1 MQGKKVIHIHIQEF
15 EAITQAH
22 YLNGEPVE
30 PAYNLIKV
38 YYNGKIQF
46 ETGLD
51 TFENVVRGYTHLTGE
66 DTWKDTVYTISSQP
80 LHPHTY
86 SECWGHEVE
95 EHDKSQFVKIEEVS
109 LWEKYEN
116 LAVRTL
122 LFTGAYEILVE
133 ESAED
138 ITDGYIISA
147 ERRLCPRQARR
158 ERMLNL
164 YRNYVMCA

>member
-1 MQGKKVIHIHIQEF
+1 MQGKKVIHIHVQEF

-86 SECWGHEVE
+86 SECWGEDYKYYNVIDEQLEDDGMRVFFTAGHVVE
-95 EHDKSQFVKIEEVS
+95 AMFIWPKIDNPQVGVTYS
-109 LWEKYEN
+109 AKCI
-116 LAVRTL
+116 AVNRYKRPGQL
-122 LFTGAYEILVE
+122 QRV
-133 ESAED
+133 
-138 ITDGYIISA
+138 
-147 ERRLCPRQARR
+147 
-158 ERMLNL
+158 RMLNL
-164 YRNYVMCA
+164 YRNYAMCA